1 MPTALKKD
9 VGEKMVTVMPE
20 ITLGLLDEFLKW
32 MNAA

>member
-1 MPTALKKD
+1 M
-9 VGEKMVTVMPE
+9 GEKMVTVMPE